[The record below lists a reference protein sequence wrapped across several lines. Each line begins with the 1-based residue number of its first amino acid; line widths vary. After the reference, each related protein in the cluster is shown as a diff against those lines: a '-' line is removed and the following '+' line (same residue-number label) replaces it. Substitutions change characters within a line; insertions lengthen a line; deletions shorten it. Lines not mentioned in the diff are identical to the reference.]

1 MVLSSGLTTDE
12 KYTFLNFTS
21 IMNKRLLFLL
31 AALSLSLSLAAYTE
45 EDLLYL
51 DCELARKSTYQ
62 AEKQQRIKTIEAADL
77 DTYSRL
83 LALTIEY
90 QSYSYDTATYYVEK
104 LLDEAQHLQSPEKI
118 VEAQIRHA
126 FIFLSSGLFKES
138 ADLLEDM
145 QGVEDCS
152 REVQADY
159 YQTYSRLLYDMA
171 DYTHGQ
177 LASDY
182 RTEGYRMS
190 EAALRL
196 IDPQDTAFYWSTA
209 AQYAMKQ
216 DDIVLAIERFERA
229 LASST
234 ISMHDRAIAY
244 SSMGYLYESLQN
256 PERADHYWIEAAVAD
271 LRSCTKEAIAMG
283 VVARICFD
291 NDDLTRAS
299 TYIQEA
305 MRDANFYNARHRQL
319 DISKIMPI
327 IEQSQLQAQKAQ
339 NQRIH
344 RLNLS
349 LYVLLVVLFFLLV
362 LLYNRIRA
370 LYRAEKTIQSANERL
385 TEANHIKEECIA
397 TFLSNESSVYNRIEK
412 YQRYIKR
419 KTQERRYEELQSV
432 PQYVDVR
439 TLRNDFYKRFDT
451 MFLHIY
457 PQFVEE
463 FNALLR
469 PENRI
474 ELRQGELLNAELRIF
489 ALMRLG
495 ITDNAQIANLLDYS
509 INTIYTYKTR
519 IRNASSL
526 SPEDF
531 HRRLMEI

>member
-1 MVLSSGLTTDE
+1 MT
-12 KYTFLNFTS
+12 
-21 IMNKRLLFLL
+21 KRQILLFS
-31 AALSLSLSLAAYTE
+31 ALSLSLSLYATAQ

-51 DCELARKSTYQ
+51 DRELAQKGIYQ
-62 AEKQQRIKTIEAADL
+62 AEKQQQIKQIEAADL

-104 LLDEAQHLQSPEKI
+104 LLDEAGHLQSPEKM

-145 QGVEDCS
+145 QGVENCS

-216 DDIVLAIERFERA
+216 EDIVLAIERFERA

-234 ISMHDRAIAY
+234 ISMHERAIAY
-244 SSMGYLYESLQN
+244 SSMGSLYERLNN
-256 PERADHYWIEAAVAD
+256 PERAEHYWIEAAVAD

-291 NDDLTRAS
+291 KGDLSHAL

-319 DISKIMPI
+319 EISKIMPI
-327 IEQSQLQAQKAQ
+327 IEQSQLQASRCQ

-344 RLNLS
+344 RLNLC
-349 LYVLLVVLFFLLV
+349 LYGLLGVLFCLML

-397 TFLSNESSVYNRIEK
+397 TFLSNESTVYSRIEK
-412 YQRYIKR
+412 YQRYVKR
-419 KTQERRYEELQSV
+419 KTQERRFEELMSI

-439 TLRNDFYKRFDT
+439 TMRNDFYKRFDT

-457 PQFVEE
+457 PQFIAE
-463 FNALLR
+463 FNGLLR
-469 PENRI
+469 PESRI
-474 ELRQGELLNAELRIF
+474 ELKQGELLNAELRIF

-495 ITDNAQIANLLDYS
+495 ITDNTQIANLLDYS

-519 IRNASSL
+519 IRNASAL
-526 SPEDF
+526 SADEF
-531 HRRLMEI
+531 QRRLMEI